1 MFRLLLVLNSAL
13 STRLR
18 DHGVSDRGASMVE
31 YGLLVG
37 LIAIVA
43 IVAVETLG
51 TGIFDLFDS
60 ASDSVNAI
68 PADGGATET

>member
-1 MFRLLLVLNSAL
+1 MFRLLFVLNSAL

-18 DHGVSDRGASMVE
+18 DRGASDRGASMVE

-51 TGIFDLFDS
+51 DGIFNLFDS

-68 PADGGATET
+68 PTDGSTET